1 MQKSITGRMLNLVE
15 RNDHGS
21 CLVTSLQHSIPCD
34 IDYQCHYYHRFC
46 KNPPLTQAQYVP
58 HNKPRIG
65 RFIVGR
71 RGRAS
76 VRVPPA

>member
-15 RNDHGS
+15 RNDYGS

-34 IDYQCHYYHRFC
+34 IDYQCDYYHRFC

-71 RGRAS
+71 AS